1 MGGGGDKLPI
11 DTPENIRESIVLWYN
26 IDKQGATNDSM
37 AKCPYLIDLSG
48 NNHHARCYNFAW
60 EQMSGVGGY
69 LDRDMDKW
77 FTREPPQSET
87 AMTSSA
93 IFERNGNWLRIT
105 QPEYQRNGPY
115 ICENNSSISN
125 NGYITYDKTARTITN
140 KAFTIQVVG
149 LPKDGS
155 VNLYLWGTYYH
166 NGKSKSGLKQV
177 LSNGINSISSQTMTV
192 DNEISDS
199 DLFYYP
205 VIHCYSTNFEPIQ
218 TDITIEILPQ
228 YPNGLI
234 GDGVDD
240 VCVSEKIPILT
251 KKNGFTIVAKR
262 EFIET
267 IGKYGAIAS
276 DRINLGKP
284 TGGYMFEYFGNLAQ
298 LGETGIDA
306 FYDDYEHIIPYSL
319 QEDLI
324 SFMTSQQYNERKIT
338 KQTSNVESNPHIC
351 LFGSTAKQSPSPINA
366 VIYSIAL
373 FNKDLEDN
381 EIDWIKQN
389 LM

>member
-1 MGGGGDKLPI
+1 
-11 DTPENIRESIVLWYN
+11 
-26 IDKQGATNDSM
+26 M

-69 LDRDMDKW
+69 LDRDMDTW
-77 FTREPPQSET
+77 VTREPPQSET

-105 QPEYQRNGPY
+105 QPEYQHGGPY
-115 ICENNSSISN
+115 ICENNGAISN
-125 NGYITYDKTARTITN
+125 NGYITYDKTARTVTN
-140 KAFTIQVVG
+140 NTFTIQVKG
-149 LPKDGS
+149 LPEDGS
-155 VNLYLWGTYYH
+155 VNLYLQGTYYPTGQ
-166 NGKSKSGLKQV
+166 NEGKNQSGCKQV
-177 LSNGINSISSQTMTV
+177 LSNGVNIISSQTMTI
-192 DNEISDS
+192 DNEILDS
-199 DLFYYP
+199 NWFYYP
-205 VIHCYSTNFEPIQ
+205 VILCYSTNFEPIQ

-228 YPNGLI
+228 YPHGLI

-240 VCVSEKIPILT
+240 VCVSKMIPILT

-276 DRINLGKP
+276 DRTNLLKP
-284 TGGYMFEYFGNLAQ
+284 NGGYMFEYFGYMAS
-298 LGETGIDA
+298 LGQTGIDV

-324 SFMTSQQYNERKIT
+324 SFMTSQHYNGRKIA

-351 LFGSTAKQSPSPINA
+351 LFGCALKPTENPINA

-373 FNKDLEDN
+373 FDKDLEDN

>member
-1 MGGGGDKLPI
+1 M
-11 DTPENIRESIVLWYN
+11 T
-26 IDKQGATNDSM
+26 
-37 AKCPYLIDLSG
+37 KCPYLIDLSG

-60 EQMSGVGGY
+60 EQMSGIGGY
-69 LDRDMDKW
+69 HDRDMDKW
-77 FTREPPQSET
+77 FTREPPQPET

-93 IFERNGNWLRIT
+93 SFERNGNWLRIT
-105 QPEYQRNGPY
+105 RPEYQHSILY
-115 ICENNSSISN
+115 ICENNRPISN
-125 NGYITYDKTARTITN
+125 NGYITYDKTARTVTN
-140 KAFTIQVVG
+140 NTFTIQVKG
-149 LPKDGS
+149 LPEDGS
-155 VNLYLWGTYYH
+155 VNLYLSGTYYLSLADKV
-166 NGKSKSGLKQV
+166 GAGTGLKQV
-177 LSNGINSISSQTMTV
+177 LSNGINIISSQTMSV
-192 DNEISDS
+192 DKEILDS
-199 DLFYYP
+199 HWFYYP
-205 VIHCYSTNFEPIQ
+205 IIHCYSTNLEPIQ

-240 VCVSEKIPILT
+240 FCVSKMIPILT

-276 DRINLGKP
+276 DRTDGQSN
-284 TGGYMFEYFGNLAQ
+284 GGYMFEYFNNKTP
-298 LGETGIDA
+298 LGQTGIDA
-306 FYDDYEHIIPYSL
+306 FYDNYQNILPYSL

-338 KQTSNVESNPHIC
+338 KLTSNVESNPHIC
-351 LFGSTAKQSPSPINA
+351 LFGRRPKQSEDPINA

-373 FNKDLEDN
+373 FDKDLEDN

>member
-1 MGGGGDKLPI
+1 
-11 DTPENIRESIVLWYN
+11 
-26 IDKQGATNDSM
+26 M

-60 EQMSGVGGY
+60 EQMSGIGGY
-69 LDRDMDKW
+69 HDRDMDKW
-77 FTREPPQSET
+77 FTREPPQPET

-105 QPEYQRNGPY
+105 RPEYQHSFLH
-115 ICENNSSISN
+115 ICENNRPISN
-125 NGYITYDKTARTITN
+125 NGYITYNKTARTVTN
-140 KAFTIQVVG
+140 NTFTIQVKG
-149 LPKDGS
+149 LPEDGS
-155 VNLYLWGTYYH
+155 VNLYLSGTYYLSLAD
-166 NGKSKSGLKQV
+166 NVGAGTGLKQV
-177 LSNGINSISSQTMTV
+177 LSNGINIISSQTMTV
-192 DNEISDS
+192 DKEILDS
-199 DLFYYP
+199 HWFYYP
-205 VIHCYSTNFEPIQ
+205 IIHCYSTNLEPIQ

-240 VCVSEKIPILT
+240 FCVSEKIPILT

-262 EFIET
+262 EI
-267 IGKYGAIAS
+267 IDIKDKYGAIAT
-276 DRINLGKP
+276 DRGNNE
-284 TGGYMFEYFGNLAQ
+284 TNGGYMFEYFNNTTP
-298 LGETGIDA
+298 LGQTGIDV
-306 FYDDYEHIIPYSL
+306 FYDNYQSIIPYSL

-324 SFMTSQQYNERKIT
+324 SFMTSQHYNERKIT
-338 KQTSNVESNPHIC
+338 KQTSNTESNPYIV
-351 LFGSTAKQSPSPINA
+351 LLGYNPKQNENPINA

-373 FNKDLEDN
+373 FDKDLEDN